1 MTVPDNNPASGAGA
15 SAVDAPT
22 EYERIQATP
31 EFQNLRRTFR
41 GFVFPLTAFFLIW
54 YFAYV
59 ILAAWFPGFMSIQ
72 VYGLINVGLLFGL
85 AQFVTTFGI
94 TIWYMRWTS
103 RTFDPRADEVREMF
117 NNDTAGGARA

>member
-1 MTVPDNNPASGAGA
+1 MESDPTRSTPYQQVQAS
-15 SAVDAPT
+15 
-22 EYERIQATP
+22 E
-31 EFQNLRRTFR
+31 EFAELRRKFR

-59 ILAAWFPGFMSIQ
+59 ILAAYFPQFMAIR
-72 VYGLINVGLLFGL
+72 VFGLINVGLLLGL

-103 RTFDPRADEVREMF
+103 STFDPAAEKIRSEFV
-117 NNDTAGGARA
+117 GGEHL